1 MERLARLYWLPRF
14 LSGRYLLAGADMMGG
29 WKKAFYN
36 CFDCWFWFILQML
49 SLMYDGVGHNFW
61 SIVEFIE
68 LQQRSIG
75 LRATDRLIE
84 MAR

>member
-1 MERLARLYWLPRF
+1 
-14 LSGRYLLAGADMMGG
+14 
-29 WKKAFYN
+29 
-36 CFDCWFWFILQML
+36 ML
-49 SLMYDGVGHNFW
+49 SLMYDEVGHNFW

-84 MAR
+84 MAQNTEITGQLFTLTLVIKQNINWCLQQERIISF